1 MTAIYSVR
9 ERRPATVL
17 GVRAMT
23 DWDADEAVS
32 QLYAAHYTRLV
43 RLSFLL
49 IHDHGRAEEVVQ
61 DAFVALHGRWRRLRD
76 PHKTLAY
83 LRQAVVNRSRSELR
97 HRAVVDRNPVQP
109 QPPRE
114 SAEDTAIADSVR
126 ADLLAAVDRL
136 PRRQREVLILRYFLD
151 LSEAEIA
158 DALSISRGSVKSHS
172 SRGITA
178 LRSVW
183 GAAR

>member
-1 MTAIYSVR
+1 M
-9 ERRPATVL
+9 L

-32 QLYAAHYTRLV
+32 QLYAAQYTRLV

-49 IHDHGRAEEVVQ
+49 IHDHGRAEELVQ
-61 DAFVALHGRWRRLRD
+61 DAFVALHGRWHRLRD
-76 PHKTLAY
+76 PHKALAY
-83 LRQAVVNRSRSELR
+83 LRQSVVNRSRSELR
-97 HRAVVDRNPVQP
+97 HRSVVDRKPVQP
-109 QPPRE
+109 PAPHE
-114 SAEDTAIADSVR
+114 SAEDTVIAGSVR
-126 ADLLAAVDRL
+126 ANMLAAVDRL

-158 DALSISRGSVKSHS
+158 DTLKISRGSVKSHN
-172 SRGITA
+172 SRGISA
-178 LRSVW
+178 LRAAW